1 MIESDRKELEQEIV
15 ALGQTVATML
25 ADLQLELCSQGKG

>member
-1 MIESDRKELEQEIV
+1 MIESDREELEQEIA

-25 ADLQLELCSQGKG
+25 ADLKSERCTQG